1 MKLIIN
7 IIFILLK
14 LIYNDQYSYSTYPFI
29 KETLSLNINCDKGI
43 YDNGYLKKVIIS
55 NRVNFTK
62 DVKEIENGA
71 CLFNHSDNNSLYSDT
86 LNLPLLNES
95 VITFFIKPGEYKN
108 DTERAKER
116 PFISLIKDDQKSF
129 LLITIKENTY
139 IKIKIQYTEE
149 EVVEKEEYLIYSSES
164 NDIKNWTFMVITL
177 MEEEIKIYVNGT
189 YNSKFKLSLNQNFF
203 SEFDHFYIGG
213 NPNDNSTSYNGSL
226 DEINIY
232 DMTNFK
238 DKITEERIRNLYIN
252 SLCRNGK
259 YYNETLEK
267 CDDCEIENCVNCY
280 NKNYCIN
287 CSNGYLFNTTNKK
300 CECQRDNCKECNEN
314 GECINCLNGFHI
326 NERMNCEKNDCSKL
340 DHCLNCYSE
349 EICYECNGKYELKK
363 GKCKPF
369 QKAIIGVIIVY
380 IATVIVIWI
389 VVIVVLRPRLMK

>member
-1 MKLIIN
+1 MI
-7 IIFILLK
+7 
-14 LIYNDQYSYSTYPFI
+14 
-29 KETLSLNINCDKGI
+29 
-43 YDNGYLKKVIIS
+43 
-55 NRVNFTK
+55 
-62 DVKEIENGA
+62 
-71 CLFNHSDNNSLYSDT
+71 
-86 LNLPLLNES
+86 
-95 VITFFIKPGEYKN
+95 
-108 DTERAKER
+108 
-116 PFISLIKDDQKSF
+116 
-129 LLITIKENTY
+129 
-139 IKIKIQYTEE
+139 
-149 EVVEKEEYLIYSSES
+149 
-164 NDIKNWTFMVITL
+164 
-177 MEEEIKIYVNGT
+177 
-189 YNSKFKLSLNQNFF
+189 
-203 SEFDHFYIGG
+203 
-213 NPNDNSTSYNGSL
+213 
-226 DEINIY
+226 
-232 DMTNFK
+232 NFK
-238 DKITEERIRNLYIN
+238 DEITEERIRNLYIN